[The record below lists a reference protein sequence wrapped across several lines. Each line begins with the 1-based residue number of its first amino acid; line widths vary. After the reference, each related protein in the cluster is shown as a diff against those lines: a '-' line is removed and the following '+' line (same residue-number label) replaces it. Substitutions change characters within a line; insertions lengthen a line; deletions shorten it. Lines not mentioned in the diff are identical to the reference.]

1 MNKETPMASSPE
13 ASIST
18 SLPPIRDRRSRE
30 LVDEP
35 THREADLRW
44 SYEDPVG
51 RVIFDKLIN
60 GWLYSAVHG
69 LRQELPG
76 SRAEIP
82 RFVETFGIDM
92 REAERPIEAYRS
104 FNDFF
109 TRRLKPDARPIDAD
123 PDVLVSSG
131 DGKLTVYPTLAD
143 GVRLPI
149 KGARL
154 PLSALLG
161 SEADASSFLGGA
173 ALILRL
179 SPQNYH
185 RFHFPADGTAS
196 PTRLFKGRYHS
207 VNPIA
212 LAQVPD
218 LYCHNKRT
226 VTFLETPVF
235 GRMALIEVGAITV
248 GRIVQTH
255 SPGPVAKGQEKGY
268 FAYGGSTMVALFEP
282 GALAFDDDLVADS
295 AAGIEVRVR
304 MGERIARALRDPA

>member
-1 MNKETPMASSPE
+1 MDSLSE
-13 ASIST
+13 ALPST
-18 SLPPIRDRRSRE
+18 SLPPIRDRRSGE
-30 LVDEP
+30 FVDEP

-51 RVIFDKLIN
+51 RIVFDRLIN

-69 LRQELPG
+69 LRQELPS
-76 SRAEIP
+76 SRAAIP

-92 REAERPIEAYRS
+92 GEAERPIEAYRS

-109 TRRLKPDARPIDAD
+109 TRRLKPEARPIDPD

-149 KGARL
+149 KGSRL
-154 PLSALLG
+154 PIAALLG
-161 SEADASSFLGGA
+161 SDAEASSFVGGA

-226 VTFLETPVF
+226 VTLLETPAF
-235 GRMALIEVGAITV
+235 GRIALIEVGAITV
-248 GRIVQTH
+248 GTIVQTH
-255 SPGPVAKGQEKGY
+255 RPGPVTRGQEKGY

-282 GALAFDDDLVADS
+282 TMLVFDDDLVADS

-304 MGERIARALRDPA
+304 MGERIARALGR